1 MNEYPEFVSVLNND
15 GSIQK
20 VPYQE
25 IKEHEQYII
34 HDNVLYGYLH
44 CEYTEQDI
52 TDYKKQAY
60 DELKELKRK
69 IKENNDIVLKMNEI
83 TERYEPV

>member
-20 VPYQE
+20 VLYKE
-25 IKEHEQYII
+25 IKAHEQYII

-44 CEYTEQDI
+44 CEYTE
-52 TDYKKQAY
+52 
-60 DELKELKRK
+60 
-69 IKENNDIVLKMNEI
+69 
-83 TERYEPV
+83 